1 MFEKKKK
8 IMFFMFIYMRFIV
21 FREKPKAPKNAISSL
36 PSCGAVVDVDSFE

>member
-1 MFEKKKK
+1 
-8 IMFFMFIYMRFIV
+8 MFIYMRFIV